1 MELSLLPLA
10 FSLILTVASRL
21 LHPYSID
28 DKTSRLMVKRFST
41 VRDTQRGSQSYMEK
55 RRGRQEME
63 VTRRRR
69 GGIKRGEISLASN
82 QFPMCSS
89 QPGSLRDVQSYT
101 EKRRRRKETEVAR
114 RIKGEI
120 ERRETDPASNQF
132 PKCSPPSGTQKEIH
146 RVG

>member
-1 MELSLLPLA
+1 MNLSLLPLA
-10 FSLILTVASRL
+10 FSLILTVVSRL
-21 LHPYSID
+21 LHPYSTN
-28 DKTSRLMVKRFST
+28 DKISMLMVKRFST

-55 RRGRQEME
+55 RRGRQEIE

-101 EKRRRRKETEVAR
+101 EKRRRRKETEVTR
-114 RIKGEI
+114 RIKGG
-120 ERRETDPASNQF
+120 N
-132 PKCSPPSGTQKEIH
+132 QKE
-146 RVG
+146 RDRSSQ